1 MLVLKLCFLNCYRND
16 KMTPSTA
23 IWVSFLK
30 FWNEIFQKTA
40 DIGDFVC
47 SIVVSMPRCD
57 VDTIKQL
64 VNDVPIVIV
73 AGGNASRMG
82 ASKPTQIVD
91 GNMLLSRVLEYS
103 RRHSS
108 NVAIAVRSAD
118 QAGGI
123 VADNLMFDQLPGEG
137 PINGF
142 LSAFGFAKKCR
153 CDFVLIIGCDMP
165 LLPADLQGRLSHAL
179 GEHGAAIAR
188 SAGKLHPTAGLWRT
202 NQDGLNAYIASG
214 RRSLIGFAETI
225 GYCAFDWDT
234 DPYDPFFN
242 VNRPEDLAKAEA
254 IIRTAAQFR

>member
-1 MLVLKLCFLNCYRND
+1 MVAMRQF
-16 KMTPSTA
+16 T
-23 IWVSFLK
+23 
-30 FWNEIFQKTA
+30 
-40 DIGDFVC
+40 
-47 SIVVSMPRCD
+47 
-57 VDTIKQL
+57 
-64 VNDVPIVIV
+64 NDVPIVIV

-91 GNMLLSRVLEYS
+91 GNMLLSRALEYA

-108 NVAIAVRSAD
+108 NVAIALRCAD

-165 LLPADLQGRLSHAL
+165 LLPADLQSRLSHAL

-225 GYCAFDWDT
+225 GYCAVDWDT

-242 VNRPEDLAKAEA
+242 VNRPDDILRAEA
-254 IIRTAAQFR
+254 IIRTVAQFRRSPDPD